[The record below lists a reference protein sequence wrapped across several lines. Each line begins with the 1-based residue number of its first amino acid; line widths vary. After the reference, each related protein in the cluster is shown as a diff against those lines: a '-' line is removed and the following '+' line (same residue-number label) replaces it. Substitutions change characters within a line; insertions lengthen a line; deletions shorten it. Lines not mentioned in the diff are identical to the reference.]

1 MGVMLRAIGLVLL
14 VVLGYLTTVWAVEPG
29 SRRLFSQTDG
39 TIEMTSPEGRL
50 TLTPKGPRWWVT
62 GPDGQARLADRG
74 KVDAFRKRLFELR
87 STRPLGRF
95 GAPREGAFDDPIV
108 IRWGDQEVQY
118 GVLSRVP
125 GLVYLRFGNGDIH
138 LAPPLFDAPDPATL
152 VDRRL
157 FPDGLPKVDSINVTG
172 AGRLLHATQKFG
184 VWRITVPDLSEANG
198 PQIDAWLAHI
208 KELTGDPA
216 NSRSADLEPVKLV
229 LSSGQKTVTTLTAWP
244 DGRVGLDGGIY
255 QIEWPGLIPRRFDWM
270 EKDFL
275 RIPEDEITGV
285 NILQGDESQRFS
297 RGEDN
302 RWRERL
308 SGKVYKTWV
317 KNLFKQL
324 NPVTAIGLY
333 SGDETALG
341 EPQVEVQLWK
351 GDEIYATIELW
362 MGDNGH
368 WWARGGETVYI
379 YEIDGTL
386 PAHLARLF

>member
-1 MGVMLRAIGLVLL
+1 
-14 VVLGYLTTVWAVEPG
+14 
-29 SRRLFSQTDG
+29 
-39 TIEMTSPEGRL
+39 
-50 TLTPKGPRWWVT
+50 
-62 GPDGQARLADRG
+62 
-74 KVDAFRKRLFELR
+74 
-87 STRPLGRF
+87 
-95 GAPREGAFDDPIV
+95 
-108 IRWGDQEVQY
+108 
-118 GVLSRVP
+118 
-125 GLVYLRFGNGDIH
+125 
-138 LAPPLFDAPDPATL
+138 
-152 VDRRL
+152 
-157 FPDGLPKVDSINVTG
+157 
-172 AGRLLHATQKFG
+172 
-184 VWRITVPDLSEANG
+184 
-198 PQIDAWLAHI
+198 
-208 KELTGDPA
+208 
-216 NSRSADLEPVKLV
+216 
-229 LSSGQKTVTTLTAWP
+229 
-244 DGRVGLDGGIY
+244 
-255 QIEWPGLIPRRFDWM
+255 M